1 MSTTLAKFHLAD
13 LFPVS
18 QIPIVN
24 VIDVGAMVE
33 GRNIYDPLVAQRLA
47 NVVGFEPDPRQH
59 ARLAALKTTG
69 LTYIQAFIGIG
80 RPGTL
85 HRCRYNG
92 CSSLYK
98 PDPDVIDL
106 FTNIGAAEPGGN
118 FYVQEEIP
126 VETIRLDDAP
136 GLPRCDFL
144 KVDVQGGELDVIVG
158 APRVL
163 AETVV
168 AQLEVEFVPL
178 YKDQPLFAEVDQEM
192 RNAGFLLHKLIDVN
206 GRAFRPFM
214 FSDDPNRTFGQLLW
228 ADAVY
233 IRDFRASRQHTWS
246 RDDLLKG
253 ALILHELYG
262 SIDLAALLL
271 TRASATLGEAYRQR
285 LTAQS

>member
-1 MSTTLAKFHLAD
+1 MATFHLTDIFSA
-13 LFPVS
+13 S
-18 QIPIVN
+18 QIPIVS

-33 GRNIYDPLVAQRLA
+33 GRNIYDPLVDQGLA
-47 NVVGFEPDPRQH
+47 NVVGFEPDPKQH
-59 ARLAALKTTG
+59 ARLAAMKTQG
-69 LTYIQAFIGIG
+69 LTYIQAFIGTG
-80 RPGTL
+80 QPGTL
-85 HRCRYNG
+85 YRCRYNG

-98 PDPDVIDL
+98 PDPDIIDL
-106 FTNIGAAEPGGN
+106 FSNIGASDPGGN

-158 APRVL
+158 AQRVL
-163 AETVV
+163 TETIV

-178 YKDQPLFAEVDQEM
+178 YKDQPLFAEIDLEM

-214 FSDDPNRTFGQLLW
+214 YSDDPNRTFGQVLW

-233 IRDFRASRQHTWS
+233 IRDFRASRHSRWS
-246 RDDLLKG
+246 REDLLKG

-271 TRASATLGEAYRQR
+271 TRANSASGEAYRQR
-285 LTAQS
+285 LIAPA